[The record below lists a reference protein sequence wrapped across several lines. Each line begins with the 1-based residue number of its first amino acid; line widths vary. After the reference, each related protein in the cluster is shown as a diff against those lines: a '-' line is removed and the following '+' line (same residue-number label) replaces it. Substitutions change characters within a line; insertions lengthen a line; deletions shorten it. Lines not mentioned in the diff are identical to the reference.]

1 MRLDFEGYKQDR
13 EVARSLEKATI
24 IADCGVR
31 LGTCE
36 VTRRGMKEIEMEQ
49 IAEFIKQVI
58 IDKREQN
65 SVRRDV
71 QRLLGDFQE
80 KKLLFAMIRL
90 HAYL

>member
-13 EVARSLEKATI
+13 EVARSLEKANI

-58 IDKREQN
+58 IDKREPN

-80 KKLLFAMIRL
+80 KKSCFSP
-90 HAYL
+90 